1 MPGQGIEK
9 RPHLTMNKAIRTLRP
24 CDFSGLAARKI
35 GWEPSFPDQ
44 NDDKTIARARP
55 SFGWVAE
62 ATLVTPVISRDS
74 DAMTTAERTMRP
86 PRDTADCPDGR
97 RARSRSS
104 RAKIVSAM
112 LDIVGN
118 GDVNPSAARV
128 AEVAGVGLRSV
139 FRHFDDMDG
148 LYREMGDVIE
158 ARVLPIIVQPPA
170 GNNWRERLAD
180 IAQRRA
186 RVFEAI
192 LPYRISANLKRFQ
205 SPYLMQDYRR
215 MLAMETSIV
224 EAQLPARVAQDPV
237 AAAALNVILSFQ
249 TWRLLR
255 HDQAMPVETAQAVVK
270 HLLDNTLAKIP
281 D

>member
-1 MPGQGIEK
+1 
-9 RPHLTMNKAIRTLRP
+9 LTIRQ
-24 CDFSGLAARKI
+24 SH
-35 GWEPSFPDQ
+35 
-44 NDDKTIARARP
+44 ARP
-55 SFGWVAE
+55 SFGSVAV
-62 ATLVTPVISRDS
+62 AALVTPVISRDN
-74 DAMTTAERTMRP
+74 DAMTTAERDVRP
-86 PRDTADCPDGR
+86 PRDTADCADGR

-112 LDIVGN
+112 LDIVGS

-170 GNNWRERLAD
+170 GNDWKERLAD

-237 AAAALNVILSFQ
+237 GAAALNVILSFQ

-270 HLLDNTLAKIP
+270 LLLDSTLAKVP